1 MYPVDS
7 FLCLDADQSPLW
19 VNRDELV
26 YLGYAD
32 EMEAYAAMSE
42 ETRQARLTAA
52 KEKSI
57 SESGE
62 YLEPEEMSSRDIQ
75 SAVRIILPGELAKH
89 AVSEGTKAVT
99 KFCSINDE
107 TEPHHFSKA
116 AGLQFPVART
126 GYDASRFSSCSLSTG
141 AAVYLTAVCEYAYRT
156 PMSLRVF
163 ISRSSRVHLTFIS
176 CSSHVHLTFI
186 SRSSHVHHVH
196 LTFITFI
203 SCHLTFTS
211 HAWDHARPYHVALD
225 DHLADL

>member
-1 MYPVDS
+1 MSAIRSMLLAKHATCWIATGHRMYPVDS
-7 FLCLDADQSPLW
+7 FLCLDEDQSPLW
-19 VNRDELV
+19 VSRDELV

-42 ETRQARLTAA
+42 ETRQARLAAA
-52 KEKSI
+52 KEFI
-57 SESGE
+57 SDCGE
-62 YLEPEEMSSRDIQ
+62 YFEPEEMSARDIQ

-99 KFCSINDE
+99 KFSIIDE
-107 TEPHHFSKA
+107 TEPHRFSKA

-163 ISRSSRVHLTFIS
+163 ISRSSHVHLTFS
-176 CSSHVHLTFI
+176 SRSSHVHLT
-186 SRSSHVHHVH
+186 
-196 LTFITFI
+196 L
-203 SCHLTFTS
+203 TS